1 MALNIRNVEADA
13 LARRLAE
20 IEGKEITQAVIIALR
35 EAIDRRSKRET
46 ASETAKRILARHGI
60 KPHAGT
66 SKPLPRSVYHD
77 LDHDL

>member
-1 MALNIRNVEADA
+1 MALNIRNAEADA

-35 EAIDRRSKRET
+35 EAIERRAKRET
-46 ASETAKRILARHGI
+46 PSETARRILERHGI
-60 KPHAGT
+60 RPHAGT
-66 SKPLPRSVYHD
+66 SKPVPRRVYHD